1 MFAPA
6 PSDHPAVGRFAEV
19 AVCGND
25 KGSPVVL
32 TVSRCAPAAAAVVA
46 TAALVGC
53 SGGPPPE
60 GPLMKPNRH
69 AWAMSVEPGQAFTDG
84 VETLELPGSV
94 DGVLHSVELVGDEAI
109 DLVGVKLVKPGRK
122 WASIQSAGWPIH
134 DPDIKPHEVVPAEGA
149 TFTPR
154 GKDPQGWELLIGL
167 KVDEPGYFVR
177 KGVVVHYSVG
187 GEDYRQFYPAVLAI
201 CTDGT
206 PRKKCPTPK
215 GWGRFPTSL
224 P

>member
-1 MFAPA
+1 
-6 PSDHPAVGRFAEV
+6 
-19 AVCGND
+19 
-25 KGSPVVL
+25 VVL
-32 TVSRCAPAAAAVVA
+32 TGTRPVRAAAAVLA
-46 TAALVGC
+46 AAALAGC
-53 SGGPPPE
+53 SGGAPEE
-60 GPLMKPNRH
+60 GPLRKPNPH
-69 AWAMSVEPGQAFTDG
+69 AWAMSVEPGEAFTDG
-84 VETLELPGSV
+84 VESLQLPGNV
-94 DGVLHSVELVGDEAI
+94 DGVLRGIELVGDEAI

-122 WASIQSAGWPIH
+122 WASIQSAGWPVD

-154 GKDPQGWELLIGL
+154 GKDPQGWELLIGM

-187 GEDYRQFYPAVLAI
+187 GEDYRQYFPAVLAI